1 MTRIGKELKYRLI
14 DDSVAFLLA
23 SGTPEYLGIGLIFLV
38 TLAHKINSIPILVCV
53 CVCVCAHAHA
63 SASALSYLVMSNFCG
78 LMECSPDR
86 ILCPWNFPGKNS
98 GVGCYFLLRGSS
110 RPPSPAYFRSVT
122 QLCLILCDPMDCTP
136 GSPDHHELLKLAQTH
151 IHRVSDAIQSSHPL
165 SSPSPRTFNLS
176 QHQGL
181 FQ

>member
-1 MTRIGKELKYRLI
+1 M
-14 DDSVAFLLA
+14 
-23 SGTPEYLGIGLIFLV
+23 
-38 TLAHKINSIPILVCV
+38 
-53 CVCVCAHAHA
+53 CVCVCAR
-63 SASALSYLVMSNFCG
+63 ASALSCSVTSDFCG
-78 LMECSPDR
+78 LVECSLDR

-98 GVGCYFLLRGSS
+98 GVGCHFLLRGSS

-122 QLCLILCDPMDCTP
+122 QLCLILYDPMDCTP
-136 GSPDHHELLKLAQTH
+136 AFPDNHELLKLAQTH

-181 FQ
+181 FQLFSSLHQVAKVLESQLPH